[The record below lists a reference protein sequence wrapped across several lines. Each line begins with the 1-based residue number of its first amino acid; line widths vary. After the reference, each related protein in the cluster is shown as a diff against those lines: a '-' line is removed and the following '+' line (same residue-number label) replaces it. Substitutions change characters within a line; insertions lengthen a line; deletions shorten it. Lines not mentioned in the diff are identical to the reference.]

1 MPLASSALSL
11 DIVKSPF
18 AARSQRVCVRVGDR
32 GAYRLS
38 VELLKDGS
46 PLPMSGLS
54 ATLKA
59 VLADGT
65 YAEAA
70 CAVDDASAGL
80 VSCTLGGAFASVPGA
95 CREAY
100 VEVAQGASVVGSTGS
115 FELLVERGADLSA
128 GQAKAYASRVD
139 ALAER
144 AEGLADGLEETI
156 ASADIAVSA
165 TRLDPGSD
173 PTATVTGSGLA
184 KHVEL
189 GIPSAAAGVSCEAG
203 PADMVTVHGAADDAP
218 LVGAVVYGETRRNL
232 WPELGAA
239 DGGISISTGD
249 DGTLSVSGT
258 LFAVSASAF
267 ASVYN
272 IKPST
277 TYTVSSDIDI
287 SGLKNGLFVQF
298 DGVTTWLLGSVG
310 NGKSKTFTTPES
322 FSTVTIGIECWA
334 EAGTVYSFSF
344 KVMLNEGASPAP
356 WSPPGLA
363 SVEEV
368 EARACGGNL
377 LPPFPKSSMGTYG
390 GVTFSESE
398 DGFIKISGSN
408 LYDTGV
414 TLPDTGPN
422 IILKKGEYV
431 LRVES
436 INNMNGIYV
445 RLRLNAFY
453 GENPIGD
460 IKTAGDYNFTLLK
473 TEKIYTSPAVHGIGQ
488 PGHENSV
495 SSSVRISIYKKNDYT
510 GKYERYSGSTCPVP
524 LPAAHPY
531 LASLPDGTRDE
542 LRINWDGTAELVANT
557 FTDTVDGSSPII
569 SDINN
574 GRIRFKISSSHE
586 IGTSN
591 GAEYSRRNAFCN
603 KLKVNNDPVN
613 KNNSYYNIAAH
624 EPNSAFYFNLGEN
637 EDSLDKAK
645 TWLSSNE
652 LIILYKIASPI
663 HYFYDGTAWST
674 TRPAV
679 GSLPALRS
687 AGDPTHVWAA
697 TEPTSVPAE
706 VGAHVLLE
714 GGKALGAEHD
724 YVRRAVDALAAAQS
738 VSESE

>member
-1 MPLASSALSL
+1 MALADCDLTL

-38 VELLKDGS
+38 VALLKDGS

-70 CAVDDASAGL
+70 CAVDDAAAGL

-128 GQAKAYASRVD
+128 GQARAYASRVD
-139 ALAER
+139 ALVER
-144 AEGLADGLEETI
+144 AEGLADGLAATI
-156 ASADIAVSA
+156 ASADITVSA
-165 TRLDPGSD
+165 ARLDPGSE

-189 GIPSAAAGVSCEAG
+189 GIPSATAGVSCEAG
-203 PADMVTVHGAADDAP
+203 PADMVTVHGAAEDAP
-218 LVGAVVYGETRRNL
+218 LVEACVYGETRQNL
-232 WPELGAA
+232 WANPVGESNGIKAVENTDGSVTVYGTAINSGQVQSKAVYTLKPGAEYNA
-239 DGGISISTGD
+239 SGGDIFVIYEINGNSSIIATHVCNGATFITSLD
-249 DGTLSVSGT
+249 MKRCI
-258 LFAVSASAF
+258 FAL
-267 ASVYN
+267 Y
-272 IKPST
+272 
-277 TYTVSSDIDI
+277 SDA
-287 SGLKNGLFVQF
+287 
-298 DGVTTWLLGSVG
+298 GVTRT
-310 NGKSKTFTTPES
+310 
-322 FSTVTIGIECWA
+322 
-334 EAGTVYSFSF
+334 GTYR
-344 KVMLNEGASPAP
+344 VMLNEGDTPAP

-363 SVEEV
+363 SVEGVDV
-368 EARACGGNL
+368 ESAGINLVNPNDLVICAYSRDVPVKTSTKVELPFEQKSNSQGIGVVLPCRA
-377 LPPFPKSSMGTYG
+377 
-390 GVTFSESE
+390 GVTYTCSYCGPTEFGTAGMAEYVSYDDILDPGNNIGYIIAGLRSSQTYTAKG
-398 DGFIKISGSN
+398 DGVIVFMVASKWTTGGTSN
-408 LYDTGV
+408 LIDFTASDIAV
-414 TLPDTGPN
+414 S
-422 IILKKGEYV
+422 IGESAEY
-431 LRVES
+431 S
-436 INNMNGIYV
+436 AYNG
-445 RLRLNAFY
+445 
-453 GENPIGD
+453 
-460 IKTAGDYNFTLLK
+460 
-473 TEKIYTSPAVHGIGQ
+473 
-488 PGHENSV
+488 
-495 SSSVRISIYKKNDYT
+495 SS
-510 GKYERYSGSTCPVP
+510 CPVP

-542 LRINWDGTAELVANT
+542 LRVYWDGTAELVANT
-557 FTDTVDGSSPII
+557 FTDTVDGSSPVV
-569 SDINN
+569 SDMNN
-574 GRIRFKISSSHE
+574 GKIRFRISSSHK

-591 GAEYSRRNAFCN
+591 VNEYNRRNAFCN
-603 KLKVNNDPVN
+603 KLKVNNNPVD
-613 KNNSYYNIAAH
+613 KNDSHYNIAAH

-663 HYFYDGTAWST
+663 HYFYDGTTWST
-674 TRPAV
+674 TRPAR
-679 GSLPALRS
+679 GSLPTLRS

-697 TEPTSVPAE
+697 TEPTSVPAK